1 MFSLLRSVR
10 PCSKRICGCYD
21 RALKLSLYLPIDK
34 DDEIE
39 NDKKKD
45 ELRRVH
51 NICMAQQGWKGHL
64 KSYYE
69 EFKPHN

>member
-21 RALKLSLYLPIDK
+21 RAIKLSLYLPIDK

-45 ELRRVH
+45 EFAMCIVFDASTRLARSPE
-51 NICMAQQGWKGHL
+51 NI
-64 KSYYE
+64 
-69 EFKPHN
+69 

>member
-39 NDKKKD
+39 NDKKKE
-45 ELRRVH
+45 ELRNVYS
-51 NICMAQQGWKGHL
+51 ICMHQQGLQGHL
-64 KSYYE
+64 KTYE
-69 EFKPHN
+69 SMKRKDN

>member
-21 RALKLSLYLPIDK
+21 RAIKLSLYLPIDK
-34 DDEIE
+34 EDEIE

-45 ELRRVH
+45 ELRKMY
-51 NICMAQQGWKGHL
+51 NICMHQKGWKGHL
-64 KSYYE
+64 KIYN
-69 EFKPHN
+69 KDQPVN

>member
-21 RALKLSLYLPIDK
+21 RAINLSLYLPIDK

-45 ELRRVH
+45 ELRKVYS
-51 NICMAQQGWKGHL
+51 ICMHQQGWKGQL
-64 KSYYE
+64 KIYN
-69 EFKPHN
+69 KDQPVN